1 MLNCLKIVEAVAT
14 EISKKHSDFDV
25 INDKLEQ
32 GFKKVIVLES
42 LFDIKRI
49 MVNRYQY
56 ELILYIS
63 IFSEDVNEIT
73 MVGSDLFTTLQFV
86 KLEDRTILGYDYSF
100 QIFKRVGQAKVSYKV
115 WEYIPKQEITMNKY
129 QYDGGING
137 K

>member
-32 GFKKVIVLES
+32 GFKKVIVLEP
-42 LFDIKRI
+42 LFDMKRI
-49 MVNRYQY
+49 MGNRYQY

-73 MVGSDLFTTLQFV
+73 TVGSDLFTTLQFV

-129 QYDGGING
+129 HYDGGING

>member
-32 GFKKVIVLES
+32 GFKKVIVLEP
-42 LFDIKRI
+42 LFDMKKI
-49 MVNRYQY
+49 MGNRYQY

-73 MVGSDLFTTLQFV
+73 TVGSDLFTTLQFV

-115 WEYIPKQEITMNKY
+115 WEYIPKQEITINKY
-129 QYDGGING
+129 HYDGGING

>member
-1 MLNCLKIVEAVAT
+1 MINCLKIVEAVAT

-32 GFKKVIVLES
+32 GFKKVIVLEP
-42 LFDIKRI
+42 LFDMKRI
-49 MVNRYQY
+49 MGNRYQY

-73 MVGSDLFTTLQFV
+73 TVGSDLFTTLQFV

-129 QYDGGING
+129 HYDGGING